1 VIVLKTPAELKV
13 LDRANALVH
22 ETLRLVAEAAK
33 PGVSTLEL
41 DRLAEQHILAGGGRP
56 AFKGYRGYPAT
67 LCTSIDDVIVHGIPS
82 ASQRLREGDILGL
95 DCGVVLDGFVGDAAV
110 TVPIGR
116 VSEEAKRLLKVTRE
130 CLDRAVDVVLAGRR
144 LTDIGQTIQAHAEA
158 AGFSVVRELVGHG
171 IGRSMHED
179 PQVFN
184 FGPGGRG
191 PELRPG
197 LALAIEPMVNA
208 GGFQVDTRDDGWTA
222 FTVDGRL
229 SAHFEHTVLITE
241 NGPEIL
247 TLTPGT
253 SDGSAGGSS

>member
-1 VIVLKTPAELKV
+1 MIVLKTPAELEV
-13 LDRANALVH
+13 MDRANALVH

-41 DRLAEQHILAGGGRP
+41 DRLAEEHILAGGGRP

-67 LCTSIDDVIVHGIPS
+67 LCTSVNEVIVHGIPS
-82 ASQRLREGDILGL
+82 ATHRLREGDILGL

-116 VSEEAKRLLKVTRE
+116 ISEEAKQLLKVTRE
-130 CLDRAVDVVLAGRR
+130 CLERAVDVVLAGRR
-144 LTDIGQTIQAHAEA
+144 LTDIGQTIQTHAEA

-179 PQVFN
+179 PQVYN
-184 FGPGGRG
+184 FGPAGRG

-208 GGFQVDTRDDGWTA
+208 GGPGVNFDDDGWTA
-222 FTVDGRL
+222 RTEDGKL
-229 SAHFEHTVLITE
+229 SAHFEYSVAVTE
-241 NGPEIL
+241 NGPWVL
-247 TLTPGT
+247 GVGGT
-253 SDGSAGGSS
+253 